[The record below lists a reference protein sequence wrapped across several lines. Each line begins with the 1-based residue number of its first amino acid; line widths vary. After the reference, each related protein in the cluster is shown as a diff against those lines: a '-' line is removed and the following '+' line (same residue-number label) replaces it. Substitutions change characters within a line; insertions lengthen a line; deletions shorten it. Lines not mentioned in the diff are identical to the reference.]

1 LERLLDAHEMVLT
14 EARPMARLAGEG
26 GDDGTNDLI
35 VSQVVRTHELQS
47 WLVGEH
53 LFGPERA

>member
-1 LERLLDAHEMVLT
+1 
-14 EARPMARLAGEG
+14 MARQASEA

-35 VSQVVRTHELQS
+35 VSQLVRTHELQS

-53 LFGPERA
+53 LVGPERV